1 MNYRK
6 FLLIFEEKKER
17 ITKLAETVTFKEKL
31 QI

>member
-17 ITKLAETVTFKEKL
+17 IRKLAESVKFKEKL
-31 QI
+31 